1 MHQHLSGIFG
11 QIHTQDKI
19 LLIGAYIVDQKP
31 EWKLI
36 GLNDFNCD

>member
-1 MHQHLSGIFG
+1 MHQHLSVIFD
-11 QIHTQDKI
+11 QIHTHDKI
-19 LLIGAYIVDQKP
+19 QLIGAYIVDQEP